1 MSYRFRSFIIYASK
15 FIIQNSS
22 FKVIMRRAVI
32 TGFGLVTPLG
42 CQVEQVWKS
51 VCEGRSGVR
60 LISDETLT
68 GFRSKIGG
76 ECLDF
81 TTDGY
86 MESHE
91 AKRIDRFVQYAIVA
105 AMDAVKLS
113 GLDFPKEDR
122 SRCASIIGSGVGGL
136 AEIEIQHQK
145 LIDKGGARVSPFTIP
160 KIMPNAAAGQ
170 VSIHY
175 KLTGPSYAVSTACAS
190 GANAIHDALGL
201 IRRGVVDVV
210 VTGGTE
216 AALTKLGIAGFCAM
230 RALSERND
238 DPAGASRPF
247 DKDRDGFVLSEG
259 AGILV
264 LESEEHAKSR
274 GAAILGEILG
284 AGVTS
289 DGTHIAQPDEEGHEA
304 ARAMTLALDDAMIA
318 PDRVDYI
325 NAHGTSTTLG
335 DLAETAAIK
344 KAFGESAKKIPI
356 SSTKSQ
362 MGHLLG
368 GSAGVAAILTL
379 LTLRDGVIPPTINL
393 ENPDPACD
401 LDYTPQVAREKK
413 CSVAITNSFGFG
425 GHNACLVIGR

>member
-1 MSYRFRSFIIYASK
+1 
-15 FIIQNSS
+15 
-22 FKVIMRRAVI
+22 
-32 TGFGLVTPLG
+32 
-42 CQVEQVWKS
+42 
-51 VCEGRSGVR
+51 
-60 LISDETLT
+60 
-68 GFRSKIGG
+68 
-76 ECLDF
+76 
-81 TTDGY
+81 
-86 MESHE
+86 
-91 AKRIDRFVQYAIVA
+91 
-105 AMDAVKLS
+105 S
-113 GLDFPKEDR
+113 GLDFTKEDR

-136 AEIEIQHQK
+136 AEIEVQHQK
-145 LIDKGGARVSPFTIP
+145 LIDKGPSRVSPFTIP

-170 VSIHY
+170 VSIQY
-175 KLTGPSYAVSTACAS
+175 QLTGPSYAVSTACAS
-190 GANAIHDALGL
+190 GANAIRDAIGL
-201 IRRGVVDVV
+201 IRRGAVDVV
-210 VTGGTE
+210 ITGGTE
-216 AALTKLGIAGFCAM
+216 AALTKLGMSGFCAM

-238 DPAGASRPF
+238 DPQRASRPF
-247 DKDRDGFVLSEG
+247 DKDRDGFVISEG

-264 LESEEHAKSR
+264 LESEEHARAR

-289 DGTHIAQPDEEGHEA
+289 DGTHITQPDEQGLEA
-304 ARAMTLALDDAMIA
+304 ARAMTLALNDA
-318 PDRVDYI
+318 RVDAAKIDYI

-344 KAFGESAKKIPI
+344 LAFGDLAKKIPI

-401 LDYTPQVAREKK
+401 LDYTPLVAREKK
-413 CSVAITNSFGFG
+413 CSIAITNSFGFG